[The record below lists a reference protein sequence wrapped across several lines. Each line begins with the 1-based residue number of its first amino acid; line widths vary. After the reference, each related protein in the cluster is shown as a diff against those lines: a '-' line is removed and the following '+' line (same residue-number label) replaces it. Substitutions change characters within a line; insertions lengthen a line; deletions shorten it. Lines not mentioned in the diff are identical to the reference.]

1 MKRQLLLLLAL
12 LPLLLAAQTGDLPR
26 STPAAEGISTQAV
39 INMMDSLLALPECDI
54 HHVMVVRHGKVVAEM
69 HPAPFR
75 AEDSHTLYSAS
86 KTFTALAVGIA
97 IDENLLRLTDRVMT
111 FFPDKRSDRVSD
123 NMADMTVRDLLMMAS
138 GVKPDWTMR
147 NNSMDWVKDWL
158 AKPVD
163 EKPGSL
169 FQYDSM
175 CTFMLSAI
183 VQRVTGCTML
193 EYLQKKLFAPMH
205 ITVADWET
213 SPDGINTGGWG
224 LRVQAETMAKL
235 GLLLLNKGNWD
246 GQQLVSAEY
255 VTTACSRLIDGGAK
269 TTVPPTDGNQGY
281 GYQVWQSKWPGSFRA
296 DGAMGQYT
304 VVVPQ
309 EDLVVV
315 ILGMKLY
322 GHEELAC
329 IWNQL
334 MSGMKN
340 TALKPENKLQKKLEK
355 LCATAA
361 LKLPKGKKY
370 NIGISIEGRE
380 LKLEHNRYGLKL
392 VTIDDG
398 LNKKGFYDD
407 LIRTKFNGYLLTFV
421 DDNDNTEI
429 LAASHNEWVY
439 YSSLTGLPYYSI
451 NAINRMQG
459 FEHGFT
465 AAAAYAW
472 ISPTMLEV
480 RVHYVDW
487 ISGMTYVFDFSKN
500 EVTICDTYPNSKPAT
515 IPFTIQ

>member
-1 MKRQLLLLLAL
+1 MKRQLLILLAL
-12 LPLLLAAQTGDLPR
+12 LPLLLAAQVGDLPR

-39 INMMDSLLALPECDI
+39 INMMDSLMALPECDI
-54 HHVMVVRHGKVVAEM
+54 HHVMVVRHGKVVAEI
-69 HPAPFR
+69 HPSPFR

-86 KTFTALAVGIA
+86 KTFTSLAVGIA

-111 FFPDKRSDRVSD
+111 FFPDKRTDRVSS

-163 EKPGSL
+163 DKPGAL

-193 EYLQKKLFAPMH
+193 EYLQKKLFGPMH
-205 ITVADWET
+205 ITMADWET

-235 GLLLLNKGNWD
+235 GLLLLNKGNWN
-246 GQQLVSAEY
+246 GEQLVSADY
-255 VTTACSRLIDGGAK
+255 VTDACSRLIDGGAK
-269 TTVPPTDGNQGY
+269 ETVPATDGNQGY

-334 MSGMKN
+334 MPGLKN
-340 TALKPENKLQKKLEK
+340 EPLQPEKKLQKRLEN
-355 LCATAA
+355 LCAKAK
-361 LKLPKGKKY
+361 LQLPKGKSTSKKA
-370 NIGISIEGRE
+370 NAFMGS
-380 LKLEHNRYGLKL
+380 LLQLEHNRFGLKWIAIEGSML
-392 VTIDDG
+392 KLGREDG
-398 LNKKGFYDD
+398 SEEEWAMGYGDWRYNTMVGF
-407 LIRTKFNGYLLTFV
+407 
-421 DDNDNTEI
+421 
-429 LAASHNEWVY
+429 
-439 YSSLTGLPYYSI
+439 PYYSI
-451 NAINRMQG
+451 NSLNRMQG
-459 FEHGFT
+459 FSHGFT
-465 AAAAYAW
+465 AAVTYAW
-472 ISPTMLEV
+472 TSPMVLEV
-480 RVHYVDW
+480 RIHYVDW
-487 ISGMTYVFDFSKN
+487 ISGMTLVIDFGKN
-500 EVTICDTYPNSKPAT
+500 EATICDTYPNSKPQT
-515 IPFTIQ
+515 IPFTLQ

>member
-1 MKRQLLLLLAL
+1 MRHSILSFLLWIILC
-12 LPLLLAAQTGDLPR
+12 LPVTAQVGDLPR

-39 INMMDSLLALPECDI
+39 INMMDSLMALPECDI
-54 HHVMVVRHGKVVAEM
+54 HHVMVVRHGKVVAEL
-69 HPAPFR
+69 HPTPFR

-86 KTFTALAVGIA
+86 KTFTSLAVGIA
-97 IDENLLRLTDRVMT
+97 IDENLLRLDDRVMT
-111 FFPDKRSDRVSD
+111 FFPEKRTIPVSD
-123 NMADMTVRDLLMMAS
+123 NMAAMTVRDLLMMAS

-158 AKPVD
+158 AKPVED
-163 EKPGSL
+163 KPGSL

-183 VQRVTGCTML
+183 VQRVTGYTML

-235 GLLLLNKGNWD
+235 GLLLLNKGNWN
-246 GQQLVSAEY
+246 GEQLVNADY
-255 VTTACSRLIDGGAK
+255 VTQACSRLIDGGAK

-281 GYQVWQSKWPGSFRA
+281 GYQVWQSKWPGSYRA

-334 MSGMKN
+334 MPGMK
-340 TALKPENKLQKKLEK
+340 AAPLQPEKKLQKKLEK
-355 LCATAA
+355 LCTKAE
-361 LKLPKGKKY
+361 LQLPKGKKGKGLGKMLHLASNKFGMRQIGLFDNGPASTMEVEYEVQDSEAFTMGY
-370 NIGISIEGRE
+370 NAWCYTPMS
-380 LKLEHNRYGLKL
+380 
-392 VTIDDG
+392 
-398 LNKKGFYDD
+398 
-407 LIRTKFNGYLLTFV
+407 
-421 DDNDNTEI
+421 
-429 LAASHNEWVY
+429 
-439 YSSLTGLPYYSI
+439 GLPYYSI
-451 NAINRMQG
+451 NAINRMKG
-459 FEHGFT
+459 FNHGFT

-472 ISPTMLEV
+472 TSPTKLEV
-480 RVHYVDW
+480 RVHFVDW
-487 ISGMTYVFDFSKN
+487 ISGLIFNFDFDRN
-500 EVTICDTYPNSKPAT
+500 EVTICDTYPNSTPAT

>member
-1 MKRQLLLLLAL
+1 MNWNKPSTTINSIIMKRHLIILLAL

-26 STPAAEGISTQAV
+26 STPAAEGISTQAI
-39 INMMDSLLALPECDI
+39 INMMDSLMALPECDI
-54 HHVMVVRHGKVVAEM
+54 HHVMVVRHGKVVAEL

-86 KTFTALAVGIA
+86 KTFTALAVGKA
-97 IDENLLRLTDRVMT
+97 IDENLLRLDDRVMT
-111 FFPDKRSDRVSD
+111 FFPDKRTNRVSD

-147 NNSMDWVKDWL
+147 NNSIDWVKDWL

-163 EKPGSL
+163 DKPGSL

-183 VQRVTGCTML
+183 VQRVTGYTML
-193 EYLQKKLFAPMH
+193 EYLQKKLFDPMH

-224 LRVQAETMAKL
+224 LRVQAETMGKL
-235 GLLLLNKGNWD
+235 GLLLLNKGNWN
-246 GQQLVSAEY
+246 GEQLVSADFVEQ
-255 VTTACSRLIDGGAK
+255 ACSRLIDGGAK
-269 TTVPPTDGNQGY
+269 ETVPATDGNQGY

-322 GHEELAC
+322 GHDELAC

-334 MSGMKN
+334 MPG
-340 TALKPENKLQKKLEK
+340 LKTEPLNPEKKLQQRLEK
-355 LCATAA
+355 RCASAV
-361 LKLPKGKKY
+361 LSIPKGKRLSKKADDL
-370 NIGISIEGRE
+370 GQQLQLSP
-380 LKLEHNRYGLKL
+380 NRFGLKWIM
-392 VTIDDG
+392 VDG
-398 LNKKGFYDD
+398 TKLTLGYEDGTEENLDMGYGTWLYNRINGF
-407 LIRTKFNGYLLTFV
+407 
-421 DDNDNTEI
+421 
-429 LAASHNEWVY
+429 
-439 YSSLTGLPYYSI
+439 PYYSI

-459 FEHGFT
+459 FAHGFDVAT
-465 AAAAYAW
+465 SYAW
-472 ISPTMLEV
+472 ASPTKLEV
-480 RVHYVDW
+480 RIHYVNW
-487 ISGMTYVFDFSKN
+487 ISGLTFVFDFEKN

-515 IPFTIQ
+515 ISYIAA

>member
-1 MKRQLLLLLAL
+1 MKRQLLIFLAL

-39 INMMDSLLALPECDI
+39 INMMDSLMALPECDI
-54 HHVMVVRHGKVVAEM
+54 HHVMVVRHGKVVAEL

-86 KTFTALAVGIA
+86 KTFVSLAVGCA
-97 IDENLLRLTDRVMT
+97 IDDNLLRLDDRVMT
-111 FFPDKRSDRVSD
+111 FFPDKRSVKVSD
-123 NMADMTVRDLLMMAS
+123 NMAAMTVRDLLMMAS

-158 AKPVD
+158 AKPVND
-163 EKPGSL
+163 KPGSL

-183 VQRVTGCTML
+183 VQRVTGYIVL
-193 EYLQKKLFAPMH
+193 EYLHKRLFGPMH
-205 ITVADWET
+205 ITVADWES

-235 GLLLLNKGNWD
+235 GLLLLNKGNWN
-246 GQQLVSAEY
+246 GEQLVSADY
-255 VTTACSRLIDGGAK
+255 VEAACSRLIDGGAK
-269 TTVPPTDGNQGY
+269 ETTPATDGNQGY

-304 VVVPQ
+304 VVVPE

-334 MSGMKN
+334 MPGLK
-340 TALKPENKLQKKLEK
+340 TEPLKPEKKLQKRLEK
-355 LCATAA
+355 LCAKAT
-361 LKLPKGKKY
+361 LQLPKGKKKSSRKEQ
-370 NIGISIEGRE
+370 I
-380 LKLEHNRYGLKL
+380 LKIDSNQHGYQYL
-392 VTIDDG
+392 VIPG
-398 LNKKGFYDD
+398 NE
-407 LIRTKFNGYLLTFV
+407 LIRIDPVSGKKDEFDLGHGEWLYSPIYGYPV
-421 DDNDNTEI
+421 
-429 LAASHNEWVY
+429 
-439 YSSLTGLPYYSI
+439 YSI

-459 FEHGFT
+459 FTHHFT

-472 ISPTMLEV
+472 TSPSTLEV
-480 RVHYVDW
+480 RVHYVNW
-487 ISGMTYVFDFSKN
+487 ISGTTLVFDFDKQ
-500 EVTICDTYPNSKPAT
+500 EVTIRDTYPNSKAET
-515 IPFTIQ
+515 VHFVEYKKQ

>member
-1 MKRQLLLLLAL
+1 MKRQILLLLAL
-12 LPLLLAAQTGDLPR
+12 LPLLLAAQVGDLPR
-26 STPAAEGISTQAV
+26 SAPAAEGISTQAV
-39 INMMDSLLALPECDI
+39 IDMMDSLMALPDCEI
-54 HHVMVVRHGKVVAEM
+54 HHVMVLRHGHVVAEL

-75 AEDSHTLYSAS
+75 AEDAHTLYSAS
-86 KTFTALAVGIA
+86 KTFTSLAVGCA
-97 IDENLLRLTDRVMT
+97 IDDNLLRLDDRVMT
-111 FFPDKRSDRVSD
+111 FFPDKRTGRVSD

-147 NNSMDWVKDWL
+147 NNSMDWVRDWL

-163 EKPGSL
+163 DKPGSL

-183 VQRVTGCTML
+183 VQRVTGQTML
-193 EYLQKKLFAPMH
+193 EYLQKKLFTPMH

-235 GLLLLNKGNWD
+235 GQLLLNKGEWN
-246 GQQLVSAEY
+246 GEQLVSADY
-255 VTTACSRLIDGGAK
+255 VEAACSRLIDGGAK
-269 TTVPPTDGNQGY
+269 ETVPATDGNQGY
-281 GYQVWQSKWPGSFRA
+281 GYQVWQSKWPGSYRA

-334 MSGMKN
+334 MPG
-340 TALKPENKLQKKLEK
+340 LKTEPLQLEKKLQKKLDN
-355 LCATAA
+355 LCAKAS
-361 LKLPKGKKY
+361 LQLPQGKSMSKK
-370 NIGISIEGRE
+370 RE
-380 LKLEHNRYGLKL
+380 IDLCSKVL
-392 VTIDDG
+392 VLDPNKHDYKSLAVIPVRDNYRIFVIKRNDG
-398 LNKKGFYDD
+398 SEDRLDMGYEQWCYTH
-407 LIRTKFNGYLLTFV
+407 LNGYPV
-421 DDNDNTEI
+421 
-429 LAASHNEWVY
+429 
-439 YSSLTGLPYYSI
+439 YSI

-459 FEHGFT
+459 FANGFT

-472 ISPTMLEV
+472 SEPMTINV
-480 RVHYVDW
+480 KVHYVDW
-487 ISGMTYVFDFSKN
+487 ISGTTFVIDFEKL
-500 EVTICDTYPNSKPAT
+500 EVTICDTYPNSKPET
-515 IPFTIQ
+515 VKFNIITV

>member
-1 MKRQLLLLLAL
+1 MKRQITLLLAL
-12 LPLLLAAQTGDLPR
+12 LPLLLAAQVGDLPR

-39 INMMDSLLALPECDI
+39 INMMDSLMALPECDI
-54 HHVMVVRHGKVVAEM
+54 HHVMVVRHGKVVAEI
-69 HPAPFR
+69 HPSPFR

-86 KTFTALAVGIA
+86 KTFTSLAVGCA
-97 IDENLLRLTDRVMT
+97 IDDNLLRLTDRVMT
-111 FFPDKRSDRVSD
+111 FFPDKRTDRVSD

-158 AKPVD
+158 TKSVD
-163 EKPGSL
+163 DKPGSL

-183 VQRVTGCTML
+183 VQRVTGFTML

-205 ITVADWET
+205 INVADWET

-235 GLLLLNKGNWD
+235 GLLLLNKGKWN
-246 GQQLVSAEY
+246 GEQLVSADY
-255 VTTACSRLIDGGAK
+255 VTAACSRLIDGGAK
-269 TTVPPTDGNQGY
+269 ETVPPTDGNQGY

-304 VVVPQ
+304 VVVPR

-334 MSGMKN
+334 MPGLKN
-340 TALKPENKLQKKLEK
+340 APLQPEKKLQKRLDA
-355 LCATAA
+355 LCATAH
-361 LKLPKGKKY
+361 LSLPKGK
-370 NIGISIEGRE
+370 RE
-380 LKLEHNRYGLKL
+380 SRKAAAFTGKQLQLEHNRFGIKWLAVDGTVLRLAHEDGTQEEWAMGYG
-392 VTIDDG
+392 DWR
-398 LNKKGFYDD
+398 Y
-407 LIRTKFNGYLLTFV
+407 
-421 DDNDNTEI
+421 NT
-429 LAASHNEWVY
+429 LA
-439 YSSLTGLPYYSI
+439 GLPYYSI
-451 NAINRMQG
+451 NSINRMQG
-459 FEHGFT
+459 FQHGFT
-465 AAAAYAW
+465 AAVAYAW
-472 ISPTMLEV
+472 KSPMVLEV
-480 RVHYVDW
+480 KIHYVDW
-487 ISGMTYVFDFSKN
+487 ISGLTFLIDFGKN
-500 EVTICDTYPNSKPAT
+500 EATLCDTYPNSKPV
-515 IPFTIQ
+515 TIQFTM

>member
-1 MKRQLLLLLAL
+1 MKHILLSLWLLVVVNVAAL
-12 LPLLLAAQTGDLPR
+12 AQTGDLPR

-39 INMMDSLLALPECDI
+39 INMMDSLMALPECDI
-54 HHVMVVRHGKVVAEM
+54 HHVMVLRHGKVVAEL

-86 KTFTALAVGIA
+86 KTFTSLAVGCA
-97 IDENLLRLTDRVMT
+97 IDDNLLRLDDRVMT
-111 FFPDKRSDRVSD
+111 FFPDKRTNRVSND
-123 NMADMTVRDLLMMAS
+123 MAAMTVRDLLMMAS
-138 GVKPDWTMR
+138 GVKPNWTMR
-147 NNSMDWVKDWL
+147 NNSTDWVKDWL

-163 EKPGSL
+163 DKPGSL

-183 VQRVTGCTML
+183 VQRVTGQTML
-193 EYLQKKLFAPMH
+193 EYLQKRLFDSMH

-235 GLLLLNKGNWD
+235 GLLLLNKGNWN
-246 GQQLVSAEY
+246 GEQLVSADY
-255 VTTACSRLIDGGAK
+255 VTAACSRLIDGGAK

-334 MSGMKN
+334 MPGMKGA
-340 TALKPENKLQKKLEK
+340 ALAPEKKLQQRLEK
-355 LCATAA
+355 RCATAA
-361 LKLPKGKKY
+361 LAWPQGKRSTKKAD
-370 NIGISIEGRE
+370 NLGQRLQLSP
-380 LKLEHNRYGLKL
+380 NRFGLKW
-392 VTIDDG
+392 VMVDG
-398 LNKKGFYDD
+398 TTLTLAYEDGIEENLAMGYRTWLYSPLKGF
-407 LIRTKFNGYLLTFV
+407 
-421 DDNDNTEI
+421 
-429 LAASHNEWVY
+429 
-439 YSSLTGLPYYSI
+439 PYYSI
-451 NAINRMQG
+451 NSINRMQG
-459 FEHGFT
+459 FAHGFD
-465 AAAAYAW
+465 AAASYAW
-472 ISPTMLEV
+472 TSPVTLEA
-480 RVHYVDW
+480 RVHYVNW
-487 ISGMTYVFDFSKN
+487 ISGLTFVIDFDKD
-500 EVTICDTYPNSKPAT
+500 EVTVCDTYPNSKPAT
-515 IPFTIQ
+515 IHYTVQ

>member
-1 MKRQLLLLLAL
+1 MKRQLIILFAL
-12 LPLLLAAQTGDLPR
+12 LPLVMAAQVGDLPR
-26 STPAAEGISTQAV
+26 STPAQEGISTQAV

-54 HHVMVVRHGKVVAEM
+54 HHVMVLRHGKVVAEL
-69 HPAPFR
+69 HPAPFD
-75 AEDSHTLYSAS
+75 AVAPHTLYSAS
-86 KTFTALAVGIA
+86 KTFTSLAVGCA
-97 IDENLLRLTDRVMT
+97 IDENLLRLDDRVMT
-111 FFPDKRSDRVSD
+111 FFPDKRSNRVSD
-123 NMADMTVRDLLMMAS
+123 NMAAMTVRDLLMMAS
-138 GVKPDWTMR
+138 GVAPDWTMR
-147 NNSMDWVKDWL
+147 NNSTDWVKDFL

-163 EKPGSL
+163 DKPGTR

-183 VQRVTGCTML
+183 VQRVTGQTML
-193 EYLQKKLFAPMH
+193 EYLQKKLFNPMH

-235 GLLLLNKGNWD
+235 GQLLLNKGNWN
-246 GQQLVSAEY
+246 GEQLVSADY
-255 VTTACSRLIDGGAK
+255 VEAACSRLIDGGAK
-269 TTVPPTDGNQGY
+269 ETVPPTDGNQGY
-281 GYQVWQSKWPGSFRA
+281 GYQVWQSKWPGSYRA

-334 MSGMKN
+334 MPGLKN
-340 TALKPENKLQKKLEK
+340 EPLKPEKKLQKRLEQ
-355 LCATAA
+355 LCAGASLQLPQGKQQTA
-361 LKLPKGKKY
+361 KGKQILGMIMQLDPNKHGY
-370 NIGISIEGRE
+370 RSLSILHGETLGI
-380 LKLEHNRYGLKL
+380 
-392 VTIDDG
+392 V
-398 LNKKGFYDD
+398 YDD
-407 LIRTKFNGYLLTFV
+407 ATRDFFHMGYGQWYYTTMNGYPV
-421 DDNDNTEI
+421 
-429 LAASHNEWVY
+429 
-439 YSSLTGLPYYSI
+439 YSI

-459 FEHGFT
+459 FDHGFK

-472 ISPTMLEV
+472 TSSTTLEV

-487 ISGMTYVFDFSKN
+487 ISGTTFVFDFEKN
-500 EVTICDTYPNSKPAT
+500 EVTMCDTYPNSKPET
-515 IPFTIQ
+515 VRFVGLRE

>member
-1 MKRQLLLLLAL
+1 MKRQLIILLAL

-39 INMMDSLLALPECDI
+39 INMMDSLMALRECDI
-54 HHVMVVRHGKVVAEM
+54 HHVMVVRHGKVVAEL

-86 KTFTALAVGIA
+86 KTFTALAVGCA
-97 IDENLLRLTDRVMT
+97 IDENLLRLDDRVMT
-111 FFPDKRSDRVSD
+111 FFLDKRTDHVSD

-147 NNSMDWVKDWL
+147 NNSLDWVKDWL
-158 AKPVD
+158 AKPVGD
-163 EKPGSL
+163 KPGTL

-183 VQRVTGCTML
+183 VQRATGCSML
-193 EYLQKKLFAPMH
+193 DYLQKKLFGPMH

-235 GLLLLNKGNWD
+235 GLLLLNKGNWN
-246 GQQLVSAEY
+246 GEQLISADY
-255 VTTACSRLIDGGAK
+255 VTEACSRLIDGGANS
-269 TTVPPTDGNQGY
+269 TVPPTDGNQGY
-281 GYQVWQSKWPGSFRA
+281 GYQVWQSKWPGSYRA

-334 MSGMKN
+334 MPG
-340 TALKPENKLQKKLEK
+340 LKAAPLQPEKKLQKKLDN
-355 LCATAA
+355 LCASAS
-361 LKLPKGKKY
+361 LELPKGNPNGKKASAY
-370 NIGISIEGRE
+370 MGRRLQLDNNRFNLTSIEVNGDN
-380 LKLEHNRYGLKL
+380 LKLKYL
-392 VTIDDG
+392 DG
-398 LNKKGFYDD
+398 TQETFAM
-407 LIRTKFNGYLLTFV
+407 GYR
-421 DDNDNTEI
+421 
-429 LAASHNEWVY
+429 SWC
-439 YSSLTGLPYYSI
+439 YSAMAGKPYYSI
-451 NAINRMQG
+451 SAINRMQD

-472 ISPTMLEV
+472 RNPAVLEV

-487 ISGMTYVFDFSKN
+487 ISGLTFVFDFDKN
-500 EVTICDTYPNSKPAT
+500 EVAICDTYPNSKPAT
-515 IPFTIQ
+515 VPFTIS

>member
-1 MKRQLLLLLAL
+1 MKRQLLILLAL
-12 LPLLLAAQTGDLPR
+12 LPLLMVAQVGDLPR
-26 STPAAEGISTQAV
+26 STPAQEGISTQAV
-39 INMMDSLLALPECDI
+39 IDMMDSLMALPQCDI
-54 HHVMVVRHGKVVAEM
+54 HHVMVVRHGKVVAEL

-75 AEDSHTLYSAS
+75 AQDAHTLYSAS

-97 IDENLLRLTDRVMT
+97 IKENLLRLDDRVMT
-111 FFPDKRSDRVSD
+111 FFPDKRSIGVSD
-123 NMADMTVRDLLMMAS
+123 NMALMTVRDLLMMAS
-138 GVKPDWTMR
+138 GVAPDWTMR
-147 NNSMDWVKDWL
+147 NNSTDWVRDWL

-163 EKPGSL
+163 DVPGSR

-183 VQRVTGCTML
+183 VQRVTGMTML
-193 EYLQKKLFAPMH
+193 EYLHKKLFVPMH

-235 GLLLLNKGNWD
+235 GLLLLNKGNWN
-246 GQQLVSAEY
+246 GEQLVGADY
-255 VTTACSRLIDGGAK
+255 VSQACSRLIDGGAK

-296 DGAMGQYT
+296 DGAMGQYA

-334 MSGMKN
+334 MPG
-340 TALKPENKLQKKLEK
+340 LKAAPLQPEKRLQKRLES
-355 LCATAA
+355 LCANAS
-361 LKLPKGKKY
+361 LKLPQGKKGKNHSRLLQLASNKF
-370 NIGISIEGRE
+370 GIRQVELDFGPEGCTMRVDYE
-380 LKLEHNRYGLKL
+380 DQQDETYAM
-392 VTIDDG
+392 
-398 LNKKGFYDD
+398 
-407 LIRTKFNGYLLTFV
+407 GYR
-421 DDNDNTEI
+421 
-429 LAASHNEWVY
+429 SWH
-439 YSSLTGLPYYSI
+439 YSSMAGFPYYSI

-459 FEHGFT
+459 FAHGFT

-472 ISPTMLEV
+472 TRPALLEV

-487 ISGMTYVFDFSKN
+487 ISGMTFTFDFGNN
-500 EVTICDTYPNSKPAT
+500 EVTMCDTYPNSKPVT
-515 IPFTIQ
+515 ITFTMQ

>member
-1 MKRQLLLLLAL
+1 MKRQILILLAL
-12 LPLLLAAQTGDLPR
+12 LPLLLAAQVGDLPR

-39 INMMDSLLALPECDI
+39 INMMDSLMALPECDI
-54 HHVMVVRHGKVVAEM
+54 HHVMVMRHGKVVAEL

-86 KTFTALAVGIA
+86 KTFTSLAVGIA
-97 IDENLLRLTDRVMT
+97 IDENLLRLDDRVMT
-111 FFPDKRSDRVSD
+111 FFPDKRTNRMSD
-123 NMADMTVRDLLMMAS
+123 NMAAMTVRDLLMMAS

-147 NNSMDWVKDWL
+147 NNSLDWVKDWL

-163 EKPGSL
+163 DTPGSL

-183 VQRVTGCTML
+183 VQRVTGYTML

-235 GLLLLNKGNWD
+235 GQLLLNEGSWN
-246 GQQLVSAEY
+246 GEQLVSADY
-255 VTTACSRLIDGGAK
+255 VKAACSRLIDGGAK
-269 TTVPPTDGNQGY
+269 ETYPPTDGNQGY
-281 GYQVWQSKWPGSFRA
+281 GYQVWQSKWPGSYRA

-309 EDLVVV
+309 EELVVV

-334 MSGMKN
+334 MPG
-340 TALKPENKLQKKLEK
+340 LKTEPLNPEKKLQKKLDN
-355 LCATAA
+355 LCANAQLSLPRAA
-361 LKLPKGKKY
+361 AKRISNQAKGTLGHTLQLK
-370 NIGISIEGRE
+370 N
-380 LKLEHNRYGLKL
+380 NRFGLTQIMVDDSSL
-392 VTIDDG
+392 HLAYDDG
-398 LNKKGFYDD
+398 CEETLAMGNRAWRYST
-407 LIRTKFNGYLLTFV
+407 LNGY
-421 DDNDNTEI
+421 
-429 LAASHNEWVY
+429 
-439 YSSLTGLPYYSI
+439 PYYSI
-451 NAINRMQG
+451 NSINRMQG
-459 FEHGFT
+459 FQNGFT
-465 AAAAYAW
+465 AATAYVW
-472 ISPTMLEV
+472 TSPTVLEV

-487 ISGMTYVFDFSKN
+487 ISGMVFNFDFDKH
-500 EVTICDTYPNSKPAT
+500 EVTVRDTYPNSKPIT
-515 IPFTIQ
+515 IPFTVQ

>member
-1 MKRQLLLLLAL
+1 MKRQFFLILVL
-12 LPLLLAAQTGDLPR
+12 LPLLLAAQVGDLPR

-39 INMMDSLLALPECDI
+39 INMMDSLMALPKCDI
-54 HHVMVVRHGKVVAEM
+54 HHVMVVRHGKVVAEL

-86 KTFTALAVGIA
+86 KTFTSLAVGCA
-97 IDENLLRLTDRVMT
+97 IDDNLLRLDDRVMT

-123 NMADMTVRDLLMMAS
+123 NMAAMTVRDLLMMAS
-138 GVKPDWTMR
+138 GVKPDWAMR

-158 AKPVD
+158 AKSVD
-163 EKPGSL
+163 NKPGSL

-183 VQRVTGCTML
+183 VQRVTGQTML

-213 SPDGINTGGWG
+213 SPDGIITGGWG

-235 GLLLLNKGNWD
+235 GLLLLNKGNWN
-246 GQQLVSAEY
+246 GEQLVSADY
-255 VTTACSRLIDGGAK
+255 VEAACSRLIDGGAK
-269 TTVPPTDGNQGY
+269 ETVPATDGNQGY
-281 GYQVWQSKWPGSFRA
+281 GYQVWQSKWPGSYRA

-334 MSGMKN
+334 MPGLKN
-340 TALKPENKLQKKLEK
+340 APLKPENKLQKRLDK
-355 LCATAA
+355 LCSAAT
-361 LKLPKGKKY
+361 LPLPKGKKTSSKK
-370 NIGISIEGRE
+370 NILGKLMSLGANKHDLKE
-380 LKLEHNRYGLKL
+380 LCIVNSELFRLFYHDGCEERFNMGYGQWLYSPL
-392 VTIDDG
+392 S
-398 LNKKGFYDD
+398 
-407 LIRTKFNGYLLTFV
+407 GYPV
-421 DDNDNTEI
+421 
-429 LAASHNEWVY
+429 
-439 YSSLTGLPYYSI
+439 YSI

-459 FEHGFT
+459 FAHGFT

-472 ISPTMLEV
+472 TSPTTLEV

-487 ISGMTYVFDFSKN
+487 ISGMVFVFDFEKN
-500 EVTICDTYPNSKPAT
+500 VVTMRDTYPNSKPVT
-515 IPFTIQ
+515 VPFTIQ

>member
-1 MKRQLLLLLAL
+1 MKRQLILLLAL
-12 LPLLLAAQTGDLPR
+12 LPLLLAAQVGDLPR
-26 STPAAEGISTQAV
+26 STPAAEGISTQA
-39 INMMDSLLALPECDI
+39 
-54 HHVMVVRHGKVVAEM
+54 
-69 HPAPFR
+69 R

-86 KTFTALAVGIA
+86 KTFTALAVGCA
-97 IDENLLRLTDRVMT
+97 IDENLLRLDDRVMT
-111 FFPDKRSDRVSD
+111 FFPDKRTHRVSD

-158 AKPVD
+158 AKSVD
-163 EKPGSL
+163 DKPGSL

-235 GLLLLNKGNWD
+235 GLLLLNKGNWN
-246 GQQLVSAEY
+246 GEQLVSANY
-255 VTTACSRLIDGGAK
+255 VTDACSRLIDGGAK
-269 TTVPPTDGNQGY
+269 ETVPATDGNQGY

-334 MSGMKN
+334 MPGLKD
-340 TALKPENKLQKKLEK
+340 APLKPENRLQKKLDN
-355 LCATAA
+355 LCAKASLA
-361 LKLPKGKKY
+361 LPRGNKEDSEKFVLG
-370 NIGISIEGRE
+370 
-380 LKLEHNRYGLKL
+380 YGTWCYSPL
-392 VTIDDG
+392 
-398 LNKKGFYDD
+398 
-407 LIRTKFNGYLLTFV
+407 NGY
-421 DDNDNTEI
+421 
-429 LAASHNEWVY
+429 
-439 YSSLTGLPYYSI
+439 PYYSI
-451 NAINRMQG
+451 NAINRMKG
-459 FEHGFT
+459 FSHGFT

-472 ISPTMLEV
+472 VSPVTLEV

-487 ISGMTYVFDFSKN
+487 ISGMTYVFDFDKH
-500 EVTICDTYPNSKPAT
+500 EVTIRDTYPNAKPVT
-515 IPFTIQ
+515 IPFTVL

>member
-1 MKRQLLLLLAL
+1 MKRQILILLAL

-39 INMMDSLLALPECDI
+39 INMMDSMMALPECDI
-54 HHVMVVRHGKVVAEM
+54 HHVMVVRHGKVVAEL
-69 HPAPFR
+69 HPTPFR

-86 KTFTALAVGIA
+86 KTFTSLAVGIA
-97 IDENLLRLTDRVMT
+97 IDENLLRLDDRVIT
-111 FFPDKRSDRVSD
+111 FFPDKRTNRVSD
-123 NMADMTVRDLLMMAS
+123 NMAEMTVRDLLMMAS

-147 NNSMDWVKDWL
+147 NNSTDWVKDWL

-163 EKPGSL
+163 DKPGSL

-183 VQRVTGCTML
+183 VQRVTGYTML
-193 EYLQKKLFAPMH
+193 EYLQKKLFNPMH

-235 GLLLLNKGNWD
+235 GLLLLNKGNWN
-246 GQQLVSAEY
+246 GEQLVSADY
-255 VTTACSRLIDGGAK
+255 VTAACSRLIDGGAK
-269 TTVPPTDGNQGY
+269 ETVPATDGNQGY
-281 GYQVWQSKWPGSFRA
+281 GYQVWQSKWPGSYRA

-334 MSGMKN
+334 MPGLK
-340 TALKPENKLQKKLEK
+340 TEPLKPENKLQKKLEN
-355 LCATAA
+355 LCANAS
-361 LKLPKGKKY
+361 LQLPKGKRTNKKTDAFMGRQLQLDA
-370 NIGISIEGRE
+370 NRFKLKSIEVDRNMLTLDSE
-380 LKLEHNRYGLKL
+380 
-392 VTIDDG
+392 DG
-398 LNKKGFYDD
+398 THETFAMGYRTWNYSPMTGF
-407 LIRTKFNGYLLTFV
+407 
-421 DDNDNTEI
+421 
-429 LAASHNEWVY
+429 
-439 YSSLTGLPYYSI
+439 PYYSI
-451 NAINRMQG
+451 NSINRMQG
-459 FEHGFT
+459 FKHGFE

-472 ISPTMLEV
+472 TSPTTLEV

-487 ISGMTYVFDFSKN
+487 ISGMKFVFDFEKS
-500 EVTICDTYPNSKPAT
+500 EVTIVDTYPNSKPAT
-515 IPFTIQ
+515 IPFTVQ

>member
-1 MKRQLLLLLAL
+1 MKRPILILLAL
-12 LPLLLAAQTGDLPR
+12 LPLLLAAQVGDLPR

-39 INMMDSLLALPECDI
+39 INMMDSLMALPECDI
-54 HHVMVVRHGKVVAEM
+54 HHVMVVRHGKVVAEL

-86 KTFTALAVGIA
+86 KTFVSLAVGCA
-97 IDENLLRLTDRVMT
+97 IDDNLLRLDDRVMT
-111 FFPDKRSDRVSD
+111 FFPDKRTNRVSD
-123 NMADMTVRDLLMMAS
+123 NMAAMTVRDLLMMAS

-147 NNSMDWVKDWL
+147 NNSTDWVKDWL

-163 EKPGSL
+163 DTPGSL

-183 VQRVTGCTML
+183 VQRVTGHTVL
-193 EYLQKKLFAPMH
+193 GYLNLKLFGPMH

-235 GLLLLNKGNWD
+235 GLLLLNKGNWNS
-246 GQQLVSAEY
+246 QQLVSADY
-255 VTTACSRLIDGGAK
+255 VEAACSRLIDGGAK
-269 TTVPPTDGNQGY
+269 ETTPPTDGNQGY
-281 GYQVWQSKWPGSFRA
+281 GYQVWQSKWPGSYRA

-334 MSGMKN
+334 MPGLYA
-340 TALKPENKLQKKLEK
+340 ALLEPENKLQKKLDN
-355 LCATAA
+355 LCAKAS
-361 LKLPKGKKY
+361 LKLPQGKKGKNQSILLHLKS
-370 NIGISIEGRE
+370 NKFGIREIGLSGDAAEKTMEVEYEAQDSESFVLG
-380 LKLEHNRYGLKL
+380 YGSWCY
-392 VTIDDG
+392 TP
-398 LNKKGFYDD
+398 LNGHP
-407 LIRTKFNGYLLTFV
+407 V
-421 DDNDNTEI
+421 
-429 LAASHNEWVY
+429 
-439 YSSLTGLPYYSI
+439 YSI

-459 FEHGFT
+459 FAHGFT
-465 AAAAYAW
+465 AASGYAW
-472 ISPTMLEV
+472 TSPETLEV

-487 ISGMTYVFDFSKN
+487 ISGMVFVFDFNKK
-500 EVTICDTYPNSKPAT
+500 EVTIRDTYPNSKPDT

>member
-1 MKRQLLLLLAL
+1 MRRQLLVLLAV
-12 LPLLLAAQTGDLPR
+12 LPLLLAAQVGDLQR

-39 INMMDSLLALPECDI
+39 INMMDSLMALPECDI
-54 HHVMVVRHGKVVAEM
+54 HHVMVLRHGKVVAEL
-69 HPAPFR
+69 HPSPFR

-86 KTFTALAVGIA
+86 KTFTALAVGCA
-97 IDENLLRLTDRVMT
+97 IDDNLLRLTDRVMT

-138 GVKPDWTMR
+138 GMKSDWTMR
-147 NNSMDWVKDWL
+147 NNSTDWVKDWL
-158 AKPVD
+158 AKSVD
-163 EKPGSL
+163 DKPGTV

-175 CTFMLSAI
+175 CSFMLSAI
-183 VQRVTGCTML
+183 VQRVTGQTML

-235 GLLLLNKGNWD
+235 GLLLLNKGNWN
-246 GQQLVSAEY
+246 GQQLVSADY
-255 VTTACSRLIDGGAK
+255 VTEACSRLIDGGAK
-269 TTVPPTDGNQGY
+269 ETVPPTDGNQGY
-281 GYQVWQSKWPGSFRA
+281 GYQVWQSKWPGSYRA

-334 MSGMKN
+334 MPGITN
-340 TALKPENKLQKKLEK
+340 APLQPEKKLQNRLVK
-355 LCATAA
+355 LCTAA
-361 LKLPKGKKY
+361 KLSLPKGKSTTKKAKAY
-370 NIGISIEGRE
+370 MGKQLQLTN
-380 LKLEHNRYGLKL
+380 NRFGLKWL
-392 VTIDDG
+392 AVDG
-398 LNKKGFYDD
+398 SALQLAREDGTQEQWIMGCGRWQYNTMTGF
-407 LIRTKFNGYLLTFV
+407 
-421 DDNDNTEI
+421 
-429 LAASHNEWVY
+429 
-439 YSSLTGLPYYSI
+439 PYYSI
-451 NAINRMQG
+451 NAIHRMLG
-459 FEHGFT
+459 FSHGFT

-472 ISPTMLEV
+472 TSPMVLEI
-480 RVHYVDW
+480 RIHYVDW
-487 ISGMTYVFDFSKN
+487 ISGMRFVIDFDKN
-500 EVTICDTYPNSKPAT
+500 EVTLCDTYPNSKPET
-515 IPFTIQ
+515 IHFTVK

>member
-1 MKRQLLLLLAL
+1 MKRQLSILLAL

-39 INMMDSLLALPECDI
+39 INLMDSLMALPECDI
-54 HHVMVVRHGKVVAEM
+54 HHVMVLRHGKVVAEL

-86 KTFTALAVGIA
+86 KTFTSLAVGCA
-97 IDENLLRLTDRVMT
+97 IDENLLRLDDRVMT
-111 FFPDKRSDRVSD
+111 FFPDKRTNRVSN
-123 NMADMTVRDLLMMAS
+123 NMADMTMRDLLMMAS

-163 EKPGSL
+163 DKPGSL

-183 VQRVTGCTML
+183 VQRVTGYTML
-193 EYLQKKLFAPMH
+193 EYLQKKLFDPMH
-205 ITVADWET
+205 ITMADWET

-235 GLLLLNKGNWD
+235 GLLLLNEGNWN
-246 GQQLVSAEY
+246 GEQLVSADY
-255 VTTACSRLIDGGAK
+255 VKAACSRLIDGGAK
-269 TTVPPTDGNQGY
+269 ETVPATDGNQGY
-281 GYQVWQSKWPGSFRA
+281 GYQVWQSKWPGSYRA

-334 MSGMKN
+334 MPG
-340 TALKPENKLQKKLEK
+340 LKDVPLQPEKKLQKRLEN
-355 LCATAA
+355 LCASA
-361 LKLPKGKKY
+361 KLTLPQGKSSSK
-370 NIGISIEGRE
+370 NTDAFMGRQLLLDANRFKLRSIEVDRNM
-380 LKLEHNRYGLKL
+380 L
-392 VTIDDG
+392 TIDSEDG
-398 LNKKGFYDD
+398 TQETLAMGY
-407 LIRTKFNGYLLTFV
+407 RTWNYSPMTGY
-421 DDNDNTEI
+421 
-429 LAASHNEWVY
+429 
-439 YSSLTGLPYYSI
+439 PYYSI
-451 NAINRMQG
+451 NSINRMQG
-459 FEHGFT
+459 FAHGFT

-472 ISPTMLEV
+472 TSPKTLEV

-487 ISGMTYVFDFSKN
+487 ISGMVFLFDFDKN
-500 EVTICDTYPNSKPAT
+500 EVTIRDTYPNSKPV
-515 IPFTIQ
+515 IVPFTVQ

>member
-1 MKRQLLLLLAL
+1 MRLRITSLFLCLIACLAL
-12 LPLLLAAQTGDLPR
+12 EAQVGDLPR
-26 STPAAEGISTQAV
+26 SAPAAEGVSTQAV
-39 INMMDSLLALPECDI
+39 INMMDSLMALPECDI
-54 HHVMVVRHGKVVAEM
+54 HHVMVVRHGKVVAEL

-86 KTFTALAVGIA
+86 KTFTSLAVGIA
-97 IDENLLRLTDRVMT
+97 IDENLLRLDDRVMT
-111 FFPDKRSDRVSD
+111 FFPDKRSVPVSE

-147 NNSMDWVKDWL
+147 NNSTDWVKDWL

-163 EKPGSL
+163 DKPGSL

-183 VQRVTGCTML
+183 VQRVTGQTML

-235 GLLLLNKGNWD
+235 GVLLLNKGKWN
-246 GQQLVSAEY
+246 GEQLISADY
-255 VTTACSRLIDGGAK
+255 VTAACSRLIDGGAK
-269 TTVPPTDGNQGY
+269 ETVPPTDGNQGY

-334 MSGMKN
+334 MPG
-340 TALKPENKLQKKLEK
+340 LKPVPLQPENKLQRRLEK
-355 LCATAA
+355 NCANAK
-361 LKLPKGKKY
+361 LQLPKGKKGK
-370 NIGISIEGRE
+370 NQVKHLQLASNKFGMRQIGLTWGAEANTMKVEYETQGSETYVLG
-380 LKLEHNRYGLKL
+380 YGNWCY
-392 VTIDDG
+392 TPMS
-398 LNKKGFYDD
+398 GF
-407 LIRTKFNGYLLTFV
+407 
-421 DDNDNTEI
+421 
-429 LAASHNEWVY
+429 
-439 YSSLTGLPYYSI
+439 PYYSI

-459 FEHGFT
+459 FAHGFT

-472 ISPTMLEV
+472 PSSDRLEV

-487 ISGMTYVFDFSKN
+487 ISGMTFVFDFGKN
-500 EVTICDTYPNSKPAT
+500 EVTVGDTYPNSKSVT

>member
-1 MKRQLLLLLAL
+1 MKRQLVIFLAL

-39 INMMDSLLALPECDI
+39 INMMDSLMALPECNI
-54 HHVMVVRHGKVVAEM
+54 HHVMVVRHGKVVAEI
-69 HPAPFR
+69 HPSPFR

-86 KTFTALAVGIA
+86 KTFTSLAVGIA
-97 IDENLLRLTDRVMT
+97 IDENLLRLDDRVMT
-111 FFPDKRSDRVSD
+111 FFPDKRTDRVSD
-123 NMADMTVRDLLMMAS
+123 NMAAMTVRDLLMMAS

-147 NNSMDWVKDWL
+147 NNSTDWVKDWL

-163 EKPGSL
+163 DKPGSL

-183 VQRVTGCTML
+183 VQRVTGHTVL
-193 EYLQKKLFAPMH
+193 EYLNLKLFGPMH

-235 GLLLLNKGNWD
+235 GVLLLNKGQWE
-246 GQQLVSAEY
+246 GQQLVSADY
-255 VTTACSRLIDGGAK
+255 VEAACSRLIDGGAK
-269 TTVPPTDGNQGY
+269 ETVPATDGNQGY

-334 MSGMKN
+334 MPGMN
-340 TALKPENKLQKKLEK
+340 TAPLQPEKKLQKRLEN
-355 LCATAA
+355 LCAKA
-361 LKLPKGKKY
+361 KLQLPQGKSTSKKAK
-370 NIGISIEGRE
+370 NFMGRQ
-380 LKLEHNRYGLKL
+380 LLLDNNRFGLQ
-392 VTIDDG
+392 
-398 LNKKGFYDD
+398 
-407 LIRTKFNGYLLTFV
+407 
-421 DDNDNTEI
+421 
-429 LAASHNEWVY
+429 
-439 YSSLTGLPYYSI
+439 SLTVDGDVLKFTRTDGSQEEWAMGYGDWRYNTMAGYPYYSI
-451 NAINRMQG
+451 NAINRMKG
-459 FEHGFT
+459 FNHGFT
-465 AAAAYAW
+465 AAVAHAW
-472 ISPTMLEV
+472 TSPSVLEV

-487 ISGMTYVFDFSKN
+487 ISGMTIVLDFGKN
-500 EVTICDTYPNSKPAT
+500 EATICDTYPNSKPAT
-515 IPFTIQ
+515 IQFTVQ

>member
-1 MKRQLLLLLAL
+1 MKHRLLILWLLVA
-12 LPLLLAAQTGDLPR
+12 ANIMAMAQTGDLPR

-39 INMMDSLLALPECDI
+39 INMMDSLMALPECDI
-54 HHVMVVRHGKVVAEM
+54 HHVMVVRHGKVVAEL

-86 KTFTALAVGIA
+86 KTFTSLAVGIA
-97 IDENLLRLTDRVMT
+97 IDENLLRLDDRVMT
-111 FFPDKRSDRVSD
+111 FFPDKRSNRVSD

-147 NNSMDWVKDWL
+147 NNSLDWVKDWL

-163 EKPGSL
+163 DKPGSL

-183 VQRVTGCTML
+183 VQRVTGQTML
-193 EYLQKKLFAPMH
+193 EYLQKRLFEPMH

-235 GLLLLNKGNWD
+235 GLLLLNKGNWN
-246 GQQLVSAEY
+246 GEQLVSADY
-255 VTTACSRLIDGGAK
+255 VEAACSRLIDGGAK

-281 GYQVWQSKWPGSFRA
+281 GYQIWQSKWPGSFRA

-309 EDLVVV
+309 EDLAVV

-334 MSGMKN
+334 MPG
-340 TALKPENKLQKKLEK
+340 LKAMPLQPEKKLQKRLEK
-355 LCATAA
+355 LCANASLA
-361 LKLPKGKKY
+361 LPKGKKKTARKEQILKIDANRHGY
-370 NIGISIEGRE
+370 QHLVIPGNE
-380 LKLEHNRYGLKL
+380 LMRIDPVSGKKDGFELGYGEWC
-392 VTIDDG
+392 
-398 LNKKGFYDD
+398 YSPM
-407 LIRTKFNGYLLTFV
+407 NGYPV
-421 DDNDNTEI
+421 
-429 LAASHNEWVY
+429 
-439 YSSLTGLPYYSI
+439 YSI
-451 NAINRMQG
+451 NAINMMQG
-459 FEHGFT
+459 FAHGFT
-465 AAAAYAW
+465 AAATYAW
-472 ISPTMLEV
+472 TSPTMFEV

-487 ISGMTYVFDFSKN
+487 ISGTTLNFDFNKH
-500 EVTICDTYPNSKPAT
+500 EVTICDTYPNSKPET
-515 IPFTIQ
+515 VHFDCD

>member
-1 MKRQLLLLLAL
+1 MKRQLLILLAL
-12 LPLLLAAQTGDLPR
+12 LPLLLAAQVGDLPR

-39 INMMDSLLALPECDI
+39 IDMMDSLIALPECDI
-54 HHVMVVRHGKVVAEM
+54 HHVMVVRHGKVVAEL

-86 KTFTALAVGIA
+86 KTFVSLAVGCA
-97 IDENLLRLTDRVMT
+97 IDDNLLRLDDRVMT
-111 FFPDKRSDRVSD
+111 FFPDKRTNRVSD
-123 NMADMTVRDLLMMAS
+123 NMAAMTVRDLLMMAS
-138 GVKPDWTMR
+138 GMKPDWTMR

-163 EKPGSL
+163 DAPGSL

-183 VQRVTGCTML
+183 VQRVTGHTVL
-193 EYLQKKLFAPMH
+193 DYLNLKLFGPMH

-235 GLLLLNKGNWD
+235 GLLLLNKGNSN
-246 GQQLVSAEY
+246 GEQLVSADY
-255 VTTACSRLIDGGAK
+255 VEAACSRLIDGGAK
-269 TTVPPTDGNQGY
+269 ETIPPTDGNQGY
-281 GYQVWQSKWPGSFRA
+281 GYQVWQSKWPGSYRA

-334 MSGMKN
+334 MPG
-340 TALKPENKLQKKLEK
+340 LKDAPLQPEKKLQKRLEK
-355 LCATAA
+355 LCANAQ
-361 LKLPKGKKY
+361 LSLPQGKQTGKKTDSFLGRRLQLEA
-370 NIGISIEGRE
+370 NRFKLKSIEVDHNV
-380 LKLEHNRYGLKL
+380 LTLESE
-392 VTIDDG
+392 DG
-398 LNKKGFYDD
+398 TQETLAMGY
-407 LIRTKFNGYLLTFV
+407 RTWNYSPMMGY
-421 DDNDNTEI
+421 
-429 LAASHNEWVY
+429 
-439 YSSLTGLPYYSI
+439 PYYSI

-459 FEHGFT
+459 FAHGFT
-465 AAAAYAW
+465 AASAYAW
-472 ISPTMLEV
+472 TSPETLEV

-487 ISGMTYVFDFSKN
+487 ISGLVFVFDFNKH
-500 EVTICDTYPNSKPAT
+500 EVTIRDTYPNSKPVT

>member
-1 MKRQLLLLLAL
+1 MMKRQVIIFLAL
-12 LPLLLAAQTGDLPR
+12 LPLLLAAQVGDLPR
-26 STPAAEGISTQAV
+26 SAPAAEGVSTQAV
-39 INMMDSLLALPECDI
+39 IDMMDSLLALPECDI
-54 HHVMVVRHGKVVAEM
+54 HHVMVVRHGRVIAEM

-86 KTFTALAVGIA
+86 KTFTSLAVGIA
-97 IDENLLRLTDRVMT
+97 IDENLLRLDDRGMT
-111 FFPDKRSDRVSD
+111 FFPDKRTGPVSD
-123 NMADMTVRDLLMMAS
+123 NMAAMTVRDLLMMAA

-147 NNSMDWVKDWL
+147 NNSTDWVKDWL

-163 EKPGSL
+163 DKPGSL

-183 VQRVTGCTML
+183 VQRVTGQTML
-193 EYLQKKLFAPMH
+193 EYLQKKLFDPMH
-205 ITVADWET
+205 ITMADWET

-235 GLLLLNKGNWD
+235 GQLLLNKGKWN
-246 GQQLVSAEY
+246 GQQLVSADY
-255 VTTACSRLIDGGAK
+255 VTAACSRLNDGGAK
-269 TTVPPTDGNQGY
+269 GTVPPTDGNQGY

-334 MSGMKN
+334 MPG
-340 TALKPENKLQKKLEK
+340 LKTQPLQAEKKLQKKLEK
-355 LCATAA
+355 RCTGAS
-361 LKLPKGKKY
+361 LKLPQGKKGKKQSILLHFDS
-370 NIGISIEGRE
+370 NKLGLREIGLFRD
-380 LKLEHNRYGLKL
+380 N
-392 VTIDDG
+392 G
-398 LNKKGFYDD
+398 LNTMEIEYEAQDSEEYALGYNTWRYSTLAGFP
-407 LIRTKFNGYLLTFV
+407 N
-421 DDNDNTEI
+421 
-429 LAASHNEWVY
+429 
-439 YSSLTGLPYYSI
+439 YSI
-451 NAINRMQG
+451 NAINRMRG
-459 FEHGFT
+459 FDHGFT

-472 ISPTMLEV
+472 TSATKLEV
-480 RVHYVDW
+480 RVHFVDW
-487 ISGMTYVFDFSKN
+487 ISGMTYIFDFDKN
-500 EVTICDTYPNSKPAT
+500 EVSICDTYPNSKPVI
-515 IPFTIQ
+515 IPFTLQ

>member
-1 MKRQLLLLLAL
+1 MKRQLLFILAL

-39 INMMDSLLALPECDI
+39 INMMDSLMALPECDI
-54 HHVMVVRHGKVVAEM
+54 HHVMVVRHGKVVAEL

-86 KTFTALAVGIA
+86 KTFTSLAVGIA
-97 IDENLLRLTDRVMT
+97 IDENLLRLNDRVMT
-111 FFPDKRSDRVSD
+111 FFPDKRTDRVSD
-123 NMADMTVRDLLMMAS
+123 NMAAMTVRDLLMMAS
-138 GVKPDWTMR
+138 GVEPDWTMR
-147 NNSMDWVKDWL
+147 NNSKDWVKDWL
-158 AKPVD
+158 AKPVND
-163 EKPGSL
+163 EPGSR

-183 VQRVTGCTML
+183 VQRVTGQTML
-193 EYLQKKLFAPMH
+193 EYLQKKLFAPMN

-235 GLLLLNKGNWD
+235 GLLLLNNGKWNGE
-246 GQQLVSAEY
+246 QLVSADY
-255 VTTACSRLIDGGAK
+255 VKAACSRLIDGGAK
-269 TTVPPTDGNQGY
+269 STVPPTDGNQGY
-281 GYQVWQSKWPGSFRA
+281 GYQVWQSKWPGSYRA

-334 MSGMKN
+334 MPGMRN
-340 TALKPENKLQKKLEK
+340 APLKSENKLQKKLDN
-355 LCATAA
+355 LCAKAV
-361 LKLPKGKKY
+361 LELPKGKKSKTQSIKLQLATNRFGIRQVNLLWGAAVNTMEVEY
-370 NIGISIEGRE
+370 NAQDKETFALG
-380 LKLEHNRYGLKL
+380 YG
-392 VTIDDG
+392 TWC
-398 LNKKGFYDD
+398 YSP
-407 LIRTKFNGYLLTFV
+407 
-421 DDNDNTEI
+421 
-429 LAASHNEWVY
+429 LA
-439 YSSLTGLPYYSI
+439 GKPYYSI

-459 FEHGFT
+459 FAHGFT
-465 AAAAYAW
+465 VAAAYAW
-472 ISPTMLEV
+472 TSSATLEV
-480 RVHYVDW
+480 RAHYVDW
-487 ISGMTYVFDFSKN
+487 ISGMTFVFDFDKN
-500 EVTICDTYPNSKPAT
+500 ELTMRDTYPNSKPST
-515 IPFTIQ
+515 VSFTVQ

>member
-1 MKRQLLLLLAL
+1 MKKQFFLILAL

-39 INMMDSLLALPECDI
+39 IEMMDSLMTLKECDI
-54 HHVMVVRHGKVVAEM
+54 HHAVVVRHGKVVAEL

-86 KTFTALAVGIA
+86 KTFVSLAVGCA
-97 IDENLLRLTDRVMT
+97 IDDNLLRLDDRVMT
-111 FFPDKRSDRVSD
+111 FFPDKRTNRVSD
-123 NMADMTVRDLLMMAS
+123 NMAAMTVRDLLMMAS
-138 GVKPDWTMR
+138 GMKPDWTMR
-147 NNSMDWVKDWL
+147 NNSTDWVKDWL
-158 AKPVD
+158 AKSVD
-163 EKPGSL
+163 DVPGSL

-183 VQRVTGCTML
+183 VQRVAGYTTL
-193 EYLQKKLFAPMH
+193 EYLERKLFTPMH
-205 ITVADWET
+205 ITVADWES

-235 GLLLLNKGNWD
+235 GVLLLNKGQWE
-246 GQQLVSAEY
+246 GQQLISADY
-255 VTTACSRLIDGGAK
+255 VEQACSRLIDGGAK
-269 TTVPPTDGNQGY
+269 ETVPATDGNHGY

-334 MSGMKN
+334 MPGLK
-340 TALKPENKLQKKLEK
+340 TEPLKPENKLQKKLDN
-355 LCATAA
+355 LCANASLA
-361 LKLPKGKKY
+361 LPKGKKKSSQKGKILNMDSNRHGY
-370 NIGISIEGRE
+370 LSLSITDNE
-380 LKLEHNRYGLKL
+380 LVRIDSNNGKKDVFALGYGQWLYSPL
-392 VTIDDG
+392 
-398 LNKKGFYDD
+398 
-407 LIRTKFNGYLLTFV
+407 NGYPV
-421 DDNDNTEI
+421 
-429 LAASHNEWVY
+429 
-439 YSSLTGLPYYSI
+439 YSI
-451 NAINRMQG
+451 NSINRMQG
-459 FEHGFT
+459 FKHGFT

-472 ISPTMLEV
+472 TSSSTLEV

-487 ISGMTYVFDFSKN
+487 ISGTTLVFDFKKN
-500 EVTICDTYPNSKPAT
+500 EVTIRDTYPNSKPET
-515 IPFTIQ
+515 VPFTIE

>member
-1 MKRQLLLLLAL
+1 MKRKILIILTL

-39 INMMDSLLALPECDI
+39 INMMDSLMALPECDI
-54 HHVMVVRHGKVVAEM
+54 HHVMVVRHGKVVAEL
-69 HPAPFR
+69 HPTPFR

-86 KTFTALAVGIA
+86 KTFTSLAVGIA
-97 IDENLLRLTDRVMT
+97 IDENLLRLDDRVMT
-111 FFPDKRSDRVSD
+111 FFPDKRTNRVSD

-138 GVKPDWTMR
+138 GVEPDWTMR
-147 NNSMDWVKDWL
+147 NNSLDWVKDWL
-158 AKPVD
+158 AKPVAD
-163 EKPGSL
+163 KPGSR

-183 VQRVTGCTML
+183 VQRVTGQTML
-193 EYLQKKLFAPMH
+193 EYLQKKLFDPMN
-205 ITVADWET
+205 INVADWET

-235 GLLLLNKGNWD
+235 GLLLLNEGRWN
-246 GQQLVSAEY
+246 GEQLVSADY
-255 VTTACSRLIDGGAK
+255 VKAACSRLIDGGAK
-269 TTVPPTDGNQGY
+269 ETVPPTDGNQGY
-281 GYQVWQSKWPGSFRA
+281 GYQVWQSKWPGSYRA

-334 MSGMKN
+334 MPG
-340 TALKPENKLQKKLEK
+340 LKDAPLQPEKKLQQRLAKI
-355 LCATAA
+355 CATAR
-361 LKLPKGKKY
+361 LTLPQGKKGKNQSKLLQLAS
-370 NIGISIEGRE
+370 NKFGMRQIG
-380 LKLEHNRYGLKL
+380 L
-392 VTIDDG
+392 
-398 LNKKGFYDD
+398 
-407 LIRTKFNGYLLTFV
+407 FV
-421 DDNDNTEI
+421 DADSKTIEI
-429 LAASHNEWVY
+429 EYEAQDSETYVLGYRTWG
-439 YSSLTGLPYYSI
+439 YSAMAGHPYYSI

-459 FEHGFT
+459 FAHGFT

-472 ISPTMLEV
+472 TSPTKLEV

-487 ISGMTYVFDFSKN
+487 ISGLVFVFDFNKN
-500 EVTICDTYPNSKPAT
+500 EVTIRDTYPNSKPVT
-515 IPFTIQ
+515 IPFTVQ

>member
-1 MKRQLLLLLAL
+1 MKRQIFIFLAL

-26 STPAAEGISTQAV
+26 STPAQEGISTQAV

-69 HPAPFR
+69 HPTPFR

-86 KTFTALAVGIA
+86 KTFTSLAIGIA
-97 IDENLLRLTDRVMT
+97 IDENLLRLDDRVMT
-111 FFPDKRSDRVSD
+111 FFPDKRTNRVSD
-123 NMADMTVRDLLMMAS
+123 NMAAMTVRDLLMMAS
-138 GVKPDWTMR
+138 GVAPDWTMR
-147 NNSMDWVKDWL
+147 NNSVDWVKDWL

-163 EKPGSL
+163 AKPGTL

-183 VQRVTGCTML
+183 VQRVTGQTML
-193 EYLQKKLFAPMH
+193 KYLQKKLFNPMH

-235 GLLLLNKGNWD
+235 GLLLLNKGNWN
-246 GQQLVSAEY
+246 GEQLVSADY
-255 VTTACSRLIDGGAK
+255 VTAACSRLIDGGAK
-269 TTVPPTDGNQGY
+269 ETVPPTDGNQGY

-334 MSGMKN
+334 MPG
-340 TALKPENKLQKKLEK
+340 LKEAPLQPEKKLQKRLDN
-355 LCATAA
+355 LCANAS
-361 LKLPKGKKY
+361 LRLPLDKKMSRKKQ
-370 NIGISIEGRE
+370 NIWGMVMS
-380 LKLEHNRYGLKL
+380 LDPNKHGLKEL
-392 VTIDDG
+392 SIADDG
-398 LNKKGFYDD
+398 HFRMVLADDTEERIDMGYGQWRYSQLNGFP
-407 LIRTKFNGYLLTFV
+407 V
-421 DDNDNTEI
+421 
-429 LAASHNEWVY
+429 
-439 YSSLTGLPYYSI
+439 YSI

-459 FEHGFT
+459 FAHGFT

-472 ISPTMLEV
+472 TSPTILEV
-480 RVHYVDW
+480 KIHYVDW
-487 ISGMTYVFDFSKN
+487 ISGTTFVFDFNKN
-500 EVTICDTYPNSKPAT
+500 EVTMRDTYPNSKPET
-515 IPFTIQ
+515 VPFTIR

>member
-1 MKRQLLLLLAL
+1 
-12 LPLLLAAQTGDLPR
+12 
-26 STPAAEGISTQAV
+26 
-39 INMMDSLLALPECDI
+39 
-54 HHVMVVRHGKVVAEM
+54 
-69 HPAPFR
+69 
-75 AEDSHTLYSAS
+75 
-86 KTFTALAVGIA
+86 VGIA
-97 IDENLLRLTDRVMT
+97 IDENLLRLDDRVMT
-111 FFPDKRSDRVSD
+111 FFPDKRTNRVSD
-123 NMADMTVRDLLMMAS
+123 NMAEMTVRDLLMMAS

-163 EKPGSL
+163 DKPGSL

-183 VQRVTGCTML
+183 VQRVTGYTML
-193 EYLQKKLFAPMH
+193 EYLQKKLFDPMH

-235 GLLLLNKGNWD
+235 GQLLLNKGNWN
-246 GQQLVSAEY
+246 GEQLVNADY
-255 VTTACSRLIDGGAK
+255 VTAACSRLIDGGAK
-269 TTVPPTDGNQGY
+269 ETVPPTDGNQGY

-334 MSGMKN
+334 MPGLE
-340 TALKPENKLQKKLEK
+340 AGPLKPENKLQKRLEN
-355 LCATAA
+355 LCTNAS
-361 LKLPKGKKY
+361 LQLPKGKRTGKKADVFMGRQLQLDA
-370 NIGISIEGRE
+370 NRFKLKSIE
-380 LKLEHNRYGLKL
+380 
-392 VTIDDG
+392 VDG
-398 LNKKGFYDD
+398 NMLTLDSEDGTHETLAMGYRTWNYSPMTGF
-407 LIRTKFNGYLLTFV
+407 
-421 DDNDNTEI
+421 
-429 LAASHNEWVY
+429 
-439 YSSLTGLPYYSI
+439 PYYSI
-451 NAINRMQG
+451 NSINRMQG
-459 FEHGFT
+459 FKHGFE

-472 ISPTMLEV
+472 TSTTTLEV

-487 ISGMTYVFDFSKN
+487 ISGMKFVFDFEKS
-500 EVTICDTYPNSKPAT
+500 EVTVVDTYPNSKPAT
-515 IPFTIQ
+515 IPFTVK